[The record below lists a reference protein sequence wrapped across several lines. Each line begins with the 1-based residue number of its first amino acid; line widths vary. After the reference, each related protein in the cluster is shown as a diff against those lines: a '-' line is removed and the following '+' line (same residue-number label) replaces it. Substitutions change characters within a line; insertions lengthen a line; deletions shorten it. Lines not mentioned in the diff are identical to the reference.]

1 MGLDPRTP
9 VLVGTGQ
16 VVSRLDES
24 ISLTARP
31 EPAELM
37 ARALELAATDTGA
50 PGAGRK
56 LLERA
61 ETLRILPPL
70 SWNYTNPGLIVAERL
85 GIEPGELALAGIGGN
100 GPQSIAG
107 RTCAQ
112 IADGELDVALVAGAD
127 CIGTRRLARRDPDNP
142 PLPWTTQPAG
152 TPEPV
157 ALGTDRDP
165 VTAVERAASL
175 DRPLRVFPLFASA
188 LRFAAGRTLE
198 EDATLVSEMWAGFSE
213 VASHNPYA
221 WSQTPRAAEDIRTVG
236 PGNRMVSFPYP
247 KLQMANDRVDLGAAF
262 ILCSLQSAEAAGV
275 PADRMI
281 FPVSGAEANDHWFL
295 THRMDLH
302 SSPAIRTACARTFE
316 LAEKSIDDCSR
327 VDLYSCFPSAV
338 QMAAAE
344 IGLAVDD
351 PSRPLTITGGLGFAG
366 GPGNNYVSHSIA
378 TMSSLLRSE
387 GGTGFLT
394 GLGWYATKHS
404 MGVWSSEPPTQGFHY
419 ENVQSEVDAMPQRAP
434 APNQDEGT
442 EGTVET
448 YTVLVGRDARPEL
461 GIFAVLTEDGARG
474 WGTTTDEDLLHTLMV
489 EEGCGRR
496 AQIRPDGRVDI
507 R

>member
-1 MGLDPRTP
+1 MALDPRTP
-9 VLVGTGQ
+9 VLVGAGQ
-16 VVSRLDES
+16 VLSRPDES
-24 ISLTARP
+24 VPLIARP
-31 EPAELM
+31 EPVELM
-37 ARALELAATDTGA
+37 ARALELAAKDTGA
-50 PGAGRK
+50 PGGGRK

-61 ETLRILPPL
+61 GTLRILPPL
-70 SWNYTNPGLIVAERL
+70 SWKYTNPGLIVAEQL
-85 GIEPGELALAGIGGN
+85 GIEPGELALASIGGN
-100 GPQSIAG
+100 GPQSVAG
-107 RTCAQ
+107 RTCLE
-112 IADGELDVALVAGAD
+112 IANGDLDVALIAGAD

-142 PLPWTTQPAG
+142 PLPWTIQPAG

-157 ALGTDRDP
+157 GMGTDRDP

-188 LRFAAGRTLE
+188 LRFAAGRTID
-198 EDATLVSEMWAGFSE
+198 EDATLVSEMWARFSE

-221 WSQTPRAAEDIRTVG
+221 WSQEPRTADEIRTVG

-262 ILCSLQSAEAAGV
+262 ILCSLESAVSAGV

-302 SSPAIRTACARTFE
+302 SSPAIKTASARTFE
-316 LAEKSIDDCSR
+316 LAGKSIDDCR
-327 VDLYSCFPSAV
+327 RIDLYSCFPCAV
-338 QMAAAE
+338 QIAADA
-344 IGLAVDD
+344 IGVAVDD
-351 PSRPLTITGGLGFAG
+351 PTRSLTITGGLGFAG
-366 GPGNNYVSHSIA
+366 GPGNNYVTHSIA

-394 GLGWYATKHS
+394 GLGWFATKHS
-404 MGVWSSEPPTQGFHY
+404 MGIWSSEPPTDGFHF

-434 APNQDEGT
+434 ANQDDGM

-448 YTVLVGRDARPEL
+448 YTVLVGRDSRAEL
-461 GIFAVLTEDGARG
+461 GIFAVLTENGERG